1 MTLIV
6 EGREIIIDSG
16 KLLRTMDTIA
26 DAFTA
31 TVPWEPGFDPGLDY
45 ALRPFGYQDCQIYI
59 GNDLEMDGVLYNVS
73 QRKKNDGII
82 KELEIFS
89 RTADLVDS
97 SVSPPYEANNITLSD
112 RCRQQ
117 CEPFGIDVEIGNGVD
132 LTVPTLVA
140 ANRWLNYRRI
150 TDISDAQRLA
160 MGRAGDIVVGQVY
173 QTPSFRFRL
182 NPDGTYSIDPLVQ
195 ARREYRFPRVSAE
208 QTDTIFEHLLKLAQ
222 QRGYLLSCTKH
233 GNLLIVAPNIAGN
246 PLGTIEDVNPMAE
259 SYEIKFTGRERW
271 KYYRAIASSSRT
283 GRAAAAGTAQDDVVT
298 PPRKLTFTADDN
310 LPGEAPNAA
319 AWRKNKAAADALSI
333 PFPVNS
339 WYGPDGRLW
348 MPNTRVT
355 VVSDTIG
362 LSDGFTFLIS
372 RVELKYAANGTTATL
387 ELKPPSAYSTDP
399 EIQEPWLQ

>member
-1 MTLIV
+1 
-6 EGREIIIDSG
+6 
-16 KLLRTMDTIA
+16 
-26 DAFTA
+26 
-31 TVPWEPGFDPGLDY
+31 
-45 ALRPFGYQDCQIYI
+45 
-59 GNDLEMDGVLYNVS
+59 
-73 QRKKNDGII
+73 
-82 KELEIFS
+82 
-89 RTADLVDS
+89 
-97 SVSPPYEANNITLSD
+97 
-112 RCRQQ
+112 
-117 CEPFGIDVEIGNGVD
+117 
-132 LTVPTLVA
+132 
-140 ANRWLNYRRI
+140 
-150 TDISDAQRLA
+150 
-160 MGRAGDIVVGQVY
+160 
-173 QTPSFRFRL
+173 
-182 NPDGTYSIDPLVQ
+182 
-195 ARREYRFPRVSAE
+195 
-208 QTDTIFEHLLKLAQ
+208 
-222 QRGYLLSCTKH
+222 
-233 GNLLIVAPNIAGN
+233 LIVAPNIAGN